1 MSLALPV
8 RREIVTSMPVDGLR
22 CTGGRSACDERRH
35 DASWTILHAVVQRDG
50 YIYMTMTEELAKFV
64 KAHTKLTAHNP
75 PAFGTPLVRF
85 RVACC
90 AHSHRRGALMS

>member
-1 MSLALPV
+1 MM
-8 RREIVTSMPVDGLR
+8 RRGPYSTLSFNA
-22 CTGGRSACDERRH
+22 TA
-35 DASWTILHAVVQRDG
+35 
-50 YIYMTMTEELAKFV
+50 MTMTEELAKFV